1 LKEQDVYMVKTFV
14 KKQIGVI
21 GAGACGSEIRV
32 PGETVGREV
41 DKREA
46 ILLC

>member
-1 LKEQDVYMVKTFV
+1 MVKTFV

-21 GAGACGSEIRV
+21 GAGACGSEIRA
-32 PGETVGREV
+32 PGEMVGRKV
-41 DKREA
+41 AKREA

>member
-1 LKEQDVYMVKTFV
+1 MVKTFV

-32 PGETVGREV
+32 PGDGR
-41 DKREA
+41 KRSR
-46 ILLC
+46 